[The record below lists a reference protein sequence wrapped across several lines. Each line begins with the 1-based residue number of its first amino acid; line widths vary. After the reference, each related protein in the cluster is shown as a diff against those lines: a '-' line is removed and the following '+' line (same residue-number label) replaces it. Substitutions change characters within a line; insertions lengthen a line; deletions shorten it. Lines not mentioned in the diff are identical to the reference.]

1 MAFGRN
7 MLYPFSRQVDWQ
19 QLLNRKQAIIDQ
31 ANIKENSKRRSFD
44 YKVCDLILKL
54 NKHGAKGKL
63 ESSALPEGPWKITQ
77 VQTNGAVSIFRNNYI
92 ERIFEEFDPSS
103 INFIIQVHHG
113 GEG

>member
-54 NKHGAKGKL
+54 NKKNHVLIQHKIKVVMHL
-63 ESSALPEGPWKITQ
+63 QIINKAL
-77 VQTNGAVSIFRNNYI
+77 IFQNLY
-92 ERIFEEFDPSS
+92 
-103 INFIIQVHHG
+103 Q
-113 GEG
+113 